1 MIQYIIAGAIGYVV
15 AKLFEEDEAPKYA
28 DGGKIDEVEGKYSS
42 LNEFIQF
49 NPIFSKIL
57 ADLYNI
63 DENEVEDNLYGELGY
78 DEEVLE
84 KIIGKDYRVFY
95 NENNDVF
102 EITKKK
108 KKLKL
113 NYSIQIASENEFDL
127 FKKVIEETGIY
138 SEYKPRFTVK
148 VNNDIIGGSTYF
160 IDSDNF
166 YNFDLAII
174 EDYQGY
180 GISNKL
186 IDEIIKDA
194 INLNTDGI
202 KVYVVND
209 ALFYNLEKLGFE
221 TYISNEEKYAY
232 KKLADGGS
240 VLLAPNGNPS
250 NLTPEQYDL
259 VRTPAFKKW
268 FGDWENDPENA
279 SKVVDENGEPL
290 VVYHFSNKDFNTFS
304 IKGNSEGFFFTENR
318 YDDEFSAEGVL
329 KALESGEKLEWVEDL
344 MKSGLPIEVLKKGL
358 YESKYEKSRL
368 FFLNIKKMFP
378 FEDIGKVSKKDWS
391 NPFYE
396 NWYIEKAKRRNY
408 DGIEFLKEI
417 TNKRII
423 VAFEPNQI
431 KLADGSNTT
440 FDANNPD
447 IRFDGGG
454 DVKELSKKQKKE
466 IILIQNK
473 VFADGLPRY
482 KLSADGTW
490 VMALD
495 VRTNR
500 YKSYQ
505 DFNSFYD
512 GILEMER
519 EKYARE
525 NAQKVFEYL
534 DDSGAELLNKSI
546 YGSRY
551 YIYKNNHIRVSNHDY
566 QSQQT
571 DRETGLPKYKY
582 YKHNFYS
589 YEKDG
594 WQKMISE
601 IESLKNPDIRYA
613 GGGEISKD
621 VDSKLKELGFV
632 FNNAN
637 YRYGK
642 TINKQDYITAFYD
655 KTKGLYKI
663 RGVHKFKTP
672 LGENSVGI
680 QFDFDNEKEFYR
692 KINEYLN

>member
-1 MIQYIIAGAIGYVV
+1 MIQYIIAGAIGFVV
-15 AKLFEEDEAPKYA
+15 AKIFEEDEALKYSNGGQVDMLKSLFIKNGFTQNELDIIIEENENYFNQIEFYDNETLIVYRALDLPRKLANDFIKLNQKEIGEGIGEYWTFDKNLQNAIWGEGQYEAETYLVQCKGHLNINDIDWEMMKYA
-28 DGGKIDEVEGKYSS
+28 FNDDIYHFSQESEIRGVNGG
-42 LNEFIQF
+42 N
-49 NPIFSKIL
+49 
-57 ADLYNI
+57 
-63 DENEVEDNLYGELGY
+63 
-78 DEEVLE
+78 
-84 KIIGKDYRVFY
+84 
-95 NENNDVF
+95 
-102 EITKKK
+102 
-108 KKLKL
+108 
-113 NYSIQIASENEFDL
+113 SI
-127 FKKVIEETGIY
+127 KVIECSEIY
-138 SEYKPRFTVK
+138 S
-148 VNNDIIGGSTYF
+148 N
-160 IDSDNF
+160 
-166 YNFDLAII
+166 
-174 EDYQGY
+174 
-180 GISNKL
+180 
-186 IDEIIKDA
+186 
-194 INLNTDGI
+194 
-202 KVYVVND
+202 
-209 ALFYNLEKLGFE
+209 
-221 TYISNEEKYAY
+221 
-232 KKLADGGS
+232 GGS
-240 VLLAPNGNPS
+240 VLLAPNGKPS
-250 NLTPEQYDL
+250 NLTPEQYKL
-259 VRTPAFKKW
+259 VRTPEFKAW
-268 FGDWENDPENA
+268 FGDWENDPENS
-279 SKVVDENGEPL
+279 SKVVDFNGEPL
-290 VVYHFSNKDFNTFS
+290 VVYHGTDVKFNQFDLTKVGEGS
-304 IKGNSEGFFFTENR
+304 DLLGKGIYLTENKKVAEFYANLVAKKR
-318 YDDEFSAEGVL
+318 YI
-329 KALESGEKLEWVEDL
+329 K
-344 MKSGLPIEVLKKGL
+344 
-358 YESKYEKSRL
+358 KYEEGILGSENPIYEDDASKKAKKHEIIYDFFINAKNIVDINELGVDKKTKEIIVNSIRYMFQDKSENYVNERID
-368 FFLNIKKMFP
+368 FAIKNKHNIKNYRGLIIYLIEQFP
-378 FEDIGKVSKKDWS
+378 D
-391 NPFYE
+391 
-396 NWYIEKAKRRNY
+396 AKNQVVEYLKNKY
-408 DGIEFLKEI
+408 DGFIFEPTSNFEI
-417 TNKRII
+417 SEIDYQNY
-423 VAFEPNQI
+423 VVFNPNQI
-431 KLADGSNTT
+431 KLADGTNTT
-440 FDANNPD
+440 FDGNNPD

-601 IESLKNPDIRYA
+601 IESLKNPDIRYD

-680 QFDFDNEKEFYR
+680 QFDFDNEKEFYN